1 MLKSSLIRDQLRD
14 VQREE
19 QRATPALEH
28 TTAHVNMNGTGE
40 TRTDSVNDDKSK
52 NDNKDSIALNGNQ
65 VRQYSTVTCS
75 HSLMRRTLRNHATQS
90 SHVTGLWR
98 TSQRVTRVTR
108 ASHVLGPCRAALY
121 NTRIG
126 TESELVVTAA
136 AAQKVKD
143 LRAEENNAQLR
154 LRIQV
159 DSGGCSGFE
168 VKFLIEDQP
177 PRADDVVF
185 EKDGAQ
191 VLVDDISLPL
201 LQGATIDYID
211 ELARNCFAV
220 VSNPNASKSCGCGV
234 SFALKS

>member
-1 MLKSSLIRDQLRD
+1 MTSASETKPETTNNSNDSL
-14 VQREE
+14 
-19 QRATPALEH
+19 T
-28 TTAHVNMNGTGE
+28 
-40 TRTDSVNDDKSK
+40 
-52 NDNKDSIALNGNQ
+52 LNGNQ
-65 VRQYSTVTCS
+65 VRQYSTGTCS
-75 HSLMRRTLRNHATQS
+75 HSLARHTLRR
-90 SHVTGLWR
+90 HVTGLWR
-98 TSQRVTRVTR
+98 ASQRMTRVTS
-108 ASHVLGPCRAALY
+108 ANHVLHSCRALY
-121 NTRIG
+121 STRIG
-126 TESELVVTAA
+126 TESELVVTSA

-143 LRAEENNAQLR
+143 LRAEENNEQLR

-177 PRADDVVF
+177 PRADDVIF
-185 EKDGAQ
+185 NKDGAQ

>member
-1 MLKSSLIRDQLRD
+1 MDTA
-14 VQREE
+14 
-19 QRATPALEH
+19 RAT
-28 TTAHVNMNGTGE
+28 T
-40 TRTDSVNDDKSK
+40 TDSTATDSNDSL
-52 NDNKDSIALNGNQ
+52 ALNGNQ

-75 HSLMRRTLRNHATQS
+75 HSLAHHTLR

-98 TSQRVTRVTR
+98 ASRRVTRVTN
-108 ASHVLGPCRAALY
+108 ASHVISTCRALY
-121 NTRIG
+121 STRIG
-126 TESELVVTAA
+126 TASELTVTAA
-136 AAQKVKD
+136 AAQKVKE
-143 LRAEENNAQLR
+143 LRAEEQNEQIR

-168 VKFLIEDQP
+168 VKFLIEDLP